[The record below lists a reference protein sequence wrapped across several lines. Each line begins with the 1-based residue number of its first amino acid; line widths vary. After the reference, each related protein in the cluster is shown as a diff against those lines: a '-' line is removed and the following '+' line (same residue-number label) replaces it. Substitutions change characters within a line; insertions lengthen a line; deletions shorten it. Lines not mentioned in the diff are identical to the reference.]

1 MLYTQTTYQLKK
13 DDEILMEVSAS
24 SVERAMDYI
33 YESMPEAYS
42 SEYRVTPKPLS
53 TTPSFNELER

>member
-1 MLYTQTTYQLKK
+1 
-13 DDEILMEVSAS
+13 MEVSAS